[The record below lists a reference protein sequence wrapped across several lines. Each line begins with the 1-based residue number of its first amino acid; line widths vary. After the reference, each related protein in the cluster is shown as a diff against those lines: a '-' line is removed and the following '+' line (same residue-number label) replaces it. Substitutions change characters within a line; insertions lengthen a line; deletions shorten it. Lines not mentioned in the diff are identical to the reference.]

1 MPAAPEVAMLFSTFD
16 NIATKFRFPI
26 KGILGWPNSSSTNTN
41 KIIRLNKDSV
51 KFTAHFCT
59 NFK

>member
-26 KGILGWPNSSSTNTN
+26 KGILGWPIAVQPTQI
-41 KIIRLNKDSV
+41 K
-51 KFTAHFCT
+51 
-59 NFK
+59 